1 MHYLFQNPN
10 LDRIQ
15 DILIQTGRGLK
26 GWPDEVSVILILIP
40 SSVFQVQKNWVE
52 ILPSSCGLENYFPHS
67 REESQMTIKYVSF
80 SLVTE
85 NPKALRNKGLG
96 EKILH
101 KYRVK
106 GGETN
111 KIIITEWCNMS
122 AAELNAFLGRIN
134 GGLVSR

>member
-67 REESQMTIKYVSF
+67 REE
-80 SLVTE
+80 L
-85 NPKALRNKGLG
+85 PDDNKVRIFFLSNR
-96 EKILH
+96 KS
-101 KYRVK
+101 K
-106 GGETN
+106 GFKEQG
-111 KIIITEWCNMS
+111 
-122 AAELNAFLGRIN
+122 F
-134 GGLVSR
+134 GGKNTTQVQSERRGD